1 VKFLSNFNI
10 EKIRAEKVRDF
21 YLIHRNGHTL
31 CHRAYVRSKMDDT
44 LFSGI
49 LTAIFA
55 ISKELS
61 IDKIQ
66 AMDMEDVKF
75 IYENVPPFLLILN
88 VNKDVSVEF
97 GKLILSR
104 AMKYFKKIFDG
115 LNEEVKSDLN
125 ELTEELKKIN
135 SNAQIDKFINDA
147 ILEEYFKTPLKIVDT
162 METYLVSLFGSMGK
176 EIVEDSI
183 LKICKI
189 RANFKNENLNQLI
202 SIIEESLGKKINPSQ
217 ASMITQQLRDTFSQE
232 K

>member
-61 IDKIQ
+61 IHKIQ

>member
-1 VKFLSNFNI
+1 
-10 EKIRAEKVRDF
+10 
-21 YLIHRNGHTL
+21 
-31 CHRAYVRSKMDDT
+31 MDDS
-44 LFSGI
+44 LFSGF

-97 GKLILSR
+97 GKSILSR
-104 AMKYFKKIFDG
+104 AMKYFEKIFDG

-176 EIVEDSI
+176 EIIETSI

-189 RANFKNENLNQLI
+189 RVNFKKENLTQLL
-202 SIIEESLGKKINPSQ
+202 SIIEESLGKKTTPSQ